1 MLKKVELYRSYI
13 KTLNEMECDEDD
25 NYSCSDN
32 TSQIDS
38 MIGTFIPEGYEESS
52 NPRRRKL
59 ERKMRARHDE
69 VIELAKENKDL
80 FGLLGSEEKSTAAS
94 VLPASNPSLVVQ
106 EIEPLDARRTRRNS
120 SNSVIDKLNETMA
133 QRDLEES
140 MTAI

>member
-1 MLKKVELYRSYI
+1 
-13 KTLNEMECDEDD
+13 
-25 NYSCSDN
+25 
-32 TSQIDS
+32 
-38 MIGTFIPEGYEESS
+38 
-52 NPRRRKL
+52 
-59 ERKMRARHDE
+59 MRARHDE

>member
-1 MLKKVELYRSYI
+1 
-13 KTLNEMECDEDD
+13 MECDEDD